1 MRGHGLAKG
10 TEALEKQAPKKVRK
24 EKHSNK
30 PKLGIKKVLNIGWGG
45 VPIQLENDP
54 GYKTEIYNLDQ
65 LDYYSKEDKNL
76 KTHYVTDAKTLKGVE
91 DNNFNAIYAGHI
103 LEHFHTFELE
113 EVLKNWLRVLIP
125 GGGAMIEVPNG
136 PWVLQHM
143 EGDLNK
149 TLYMTPNGF
158 PITALDM
165 IYGFQH
171 DIQKGLKGME
181 HKNLFDSTSLYNT
194 LKKAGFVKIE
204 VSLKEEFRGS
214 LVAKAFKPT
223 RTDSSLLIAEIS
235 KKEKDKKKDD

>member
-24 EKHSNK
+24 ESS
-30 PKLGIKKVLNIGWGG
+30 KLGIKKVLNIGWGG
-45 VPIQLENDP
+45 VPIQIQEEK

-65 LDYYSKEDKNL
+65 LDYFSEEDKKL

-91 DNNFNAIYAGHI
+91 DSNFNAIYAGHI

-136 PWVLQHM
+136 PWVLQNM

-149 TLYMTPNGF
+149 TLYTTPNGF

-223 RTDSSLLIAEIS
+223 KEDSGLLVTEIS
-235 KKEKDKKKDD
+235 KKEKDKKKDG